1 MADFTERTFLE
12 GITEGAVITAEQAA
26 FAAKRIEALN
36 KRNEKRKATPSKT
49 AIENAPIKAK
59 IVEFLEG
66 KGPTPANTIGEGVGI
81 TTQKASALARQL
93 VEAGELTV
101 ADVKVPKKGTI
112 KAYALAP
119 VVEVE
124 LDEGAEEPEA

>member
-1 MADFTERTFLE
+1 MAEFTQRDFFK
-12 GITEGAVITAEQAA
+12 GIVEGAVITAEQAA
-26 FAAKRIEALN
+26 YAADAIAKLD
-36 KRNEKRKATPSKT
+36 KRNEKRKTTPSKT
-49 AIENAPIKAK
+49 AIENAPIKEK

-66 KGPTPANTIGEGVGI
+66 KGPTPANAIGEGVGI

-101 ADVKVPKKGTI
+101 ADVKVPKKGTV

-124 LDEGAEEPEA
+124 LDEGAEEA

>member
-1 MADFTERTFLE
+1 MADFTKREFLK
-12 GITEGAVITAEQAA
+12 GIVEGAVVTAEQAA
-26 FAAKRIEALN
+26 FAAKEIEALD

-49 AIENAPIKAK
+49 AIENAPIKEK

-66 KGPTPANTIGEGVGI
+66 KGPTPANAIGEGVGI

-101 ADVKVPKKGTI
+101 ADVKVPKKGTV